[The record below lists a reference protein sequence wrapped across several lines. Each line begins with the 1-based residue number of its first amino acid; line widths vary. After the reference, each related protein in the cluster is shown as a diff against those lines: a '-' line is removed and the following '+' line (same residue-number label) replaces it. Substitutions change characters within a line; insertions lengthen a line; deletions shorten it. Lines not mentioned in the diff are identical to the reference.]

1 MNANEGRKLWPRP
14 AGEIELSASRSGG
27 PGGQN
32 VNKVATAIQLR
43 FDIAAS
49 ALPEE
54 VKRRL
59 LGRGDRRVSDAGV
72 LVLHASE
79 HRSQEMNRNAALARL
94 RQLIESAGT
103 PRKARKATRPSR
115 AARERRLQ
123 QKARRS
129 RVKQMRG
136 RVEDT

>member
-1 MNANEGRKLWPRP
+1 MNTEDRRKLWPRP
-14 AGEIELSASRSGG
+14 PGEIEMSASRSGG

-43 FDIAAS
+43 FDIGAS
-49 ALPEE
+49 TLPEA
-54 VKRRL
+54 VKHRL
-59 LGRGDRRVSDAGV
+59 LGRGDRRVNASDV

-103 PRKARKATRPSR
+103 PRKSRKATRPSR
-115 AARERRLQ
+115 AAKERRLQ

-136 RVEDT
+136 RVNEA